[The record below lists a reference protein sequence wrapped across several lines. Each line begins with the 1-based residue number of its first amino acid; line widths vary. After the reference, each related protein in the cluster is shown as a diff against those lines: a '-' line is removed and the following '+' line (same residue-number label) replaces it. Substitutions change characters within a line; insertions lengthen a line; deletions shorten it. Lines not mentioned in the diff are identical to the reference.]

1 MPLCIG
7 QSKLV
12 KVISKN
18 RRLSY
23 EVKSE
28 DRYHMMSLTCEI
40 CKKKMQMNLFPKQRF
55 IDTEHKVTVTKEDGR
70 LGMRMY
76 IRSL

>member
-12 KVISKN
+12 KLISRN

-23 EVKSE
+23 EVKS
-28 DRYHMMSLTCEI
+28 DRGQISYDVTYVWNLQK
-40 CKKKMQMNLFPKQRF
+40 KKKMQMNLFPKQRF
-55 IDTEHKVTVTKEDGR
+55 IDRTQSHGYQRGWQAGDEV
-70 LGMRMY
+70 
-76 IRSL
+76 IC